1 MPTIVYGG
9 LRYTQVRHAVFCK
22 KCNQTIES
30 TYSYDFQLCS
40 CGSIGIDGGVL
51 DGNRIIGNRADM
63 ESRSMYK
70 AIVNK
75 KNIWLPL
82 EVIIKL

>member
-40 CGSIGIDGGVL
+40 CGSVGIDGGVL
-51 DGNRIIGNRADM
+51 DGNPADM

-70 AIVNK
+70 AIVNN

-82 EVIIKL
+82 EVIMKL